1 MRFPELE
8 ELKNRRTLKWTRY
21 PEDVLPLWV
30 AESDFGT
37 CPPLKEALADAVER
51 EVFGYP
57 PDETGLADALVGF
70 YERRY
75 GYAPKPENV
84 FAIPDV
90 VRGLQLAIEHFTKP
104 GSAVIVPVPAYPP
117 FIELPKVTGR
127 QVVYLDA
134 EKYNLRDIEQAFANG
149 AGSIL
154 FCNPHNP
161 LGTVFDEDFIRD
173 LTDLAVEY
181 EARVIV
187 DEIHAP
193 LVYEGTHVVAAG
205 VSTNAAN
212 ACLTITA
219 TSKAW
224 NTAGLKCAQIFFT
237 NDDDVKTWKKLSGIT
252 RDGVSIL
259 GLIAAE
265 TVYSEGD
272 SYLDEELELLRENRD
287 YAASELQ
294 KLGVKVHV
302 PDSTYL
308 MWLDFSGTKIEKSPS
323 LIMREEGKV
332 MLNDG
337 AAFGDFK
344 NCARLNF
351 ACSRETLEEGLRRI
365 ASVL

>member
-8 ELKNRRTLKWTRY
+8 ELKNRRTLKWTRFD
-21 PEDVLPLWV
+21 EDVLPLWV

-57 PDETGLADALVGF
+57 PDTTGLPEAISGF
-70 YERRY
+70 YRRRY
-75 GYAPKPENV
+75 GYALNPDYC

-90 VRGLQLAIEHFTKP
+90 VRGLKLAIEHFTKP
-104 GSAVIVPVPAYPP
+104 GSPVIVPIPAYPP

-127 QVVYLDA
+127 QAIYIDA
-134 EKYNLRDIEQAFANG
+134 YKFDLREIEKAFADG

-161 LGTVFDEDFIRD
+161 MGTVFTEEYILE
-173 LTDLAVEY
+173 LTDLADKY
-181 EARVIV
+181 GARVIV

-193 LVYEGTHVVAAG
+193 LVLDGTHVVAAG
-205 VSTNAAN
+205 VSETAARV
-212 ACLTITA
+212 CVTVTA

-224 NTAGLKCAQIFFT
+224 NTAGLKCAQIFFS
-237 NDDDVKTWKKLSGIT
+237 NEADVKAWKNLSDIT

-265 TVYSEGD
+265 TCYAEGEEFLEKE
-272 SYLDEELELLRENRD
+272 LDVLRGNRDFAAAELE
-287 YAASELQ
+287 
-294 KLGVKVHV
+294 KMGVKVHF
-302 PDSTYL
+302 PAATYL
-308 MWLDFSGTKIEKSPS
+308 MWLDFSDTAISKSPS
-323 LIMREEGKV
+323 TKLRAEGRV
-332 MLNDG
+332 MLNNG
-337 AAFGDFK
+337 RAFGGFDS
-344 NCARLNF
+344 CARLNF

>member
-8 ELKNRRTLKWTRY
+8 ELKNRRTLKWTRF

-37 CPPLKEALADAVER
+37 CPPLKEAMADAVER

-57 PDETGLADALVGF
+57 PDATGLNDALAGF

-75 GYAPKPENV
+75 GFGPKPENV

-90 VRGLQLAIEHFTKP
+90 VRGLKLAIEHFTKP
-104 GSAVIVPVPAYPP
+104 GSAIIVPLPAYPP

-127 QVVYLDA
+127 QAIYIDA
-134 EKYNLRDIEQAFANG
+134 HEYDLKEIEKAFADG
-149 AGSIL
+149 AGSLL

-161 LGTVFDEDFIRD
+161 LGTVFSEEYIRE
-173 LTDLAVEY
+173 LTDIAAKY
-181 EARVIV
+181 DARIIV

-205 VSTNAAN
+205 VSENAAN
-212 ACLTITA
+212 TCITITA

-224 NTAGLKCAQIFFT
+224 NTAGLKCAQIFFS
-237 NDDDVKTWKKLSGIT
+237 NEADVKAWKNLSDIT

-265 TVYSEGD
+265 TVYNEGEEF
-272 SYLDEELELLRENRD
+272 LDESIQILKDNRDFAAAELE
-287 YAASELQ
+287 
-294 KLGVKVHV
+294 KLGVKVYA

-308 MWLDFSGTKIEKSPS
+308 MWLDFAGNKIEEAPS
-323 LIMREEGKV
+323 KILREEGKV

-337 AAFGDFK
+337 AAFGGFK
-344 NCARLNF
+344 TCARLNF

>member
-1 MRFPELE
+1 MRFPELQ
-8 ELKNRRTLKWTRY
+8 ELQNRRTLKWTRY
-21 PEDVLPLWV
+21 DEDVLPLWV

-57 PDETGLADALVGF
+57 PDRTGLPEALVGF

-75 GYAPKPENV
+75 GFAPKPNHV

-104 GSAVIVPVPAYPP
+104 GSAVIVPIPAYPP

-127 QVVYLDA
+127 KVIYLDA
-134 EKYNLRDIEQAFANG
+134 YKFNLNEIEEAFADG

-161 LGTVFDEDFIRD
+161 LGTVFGEEFIRE
-173 LTDLAVEY
+173 LTDLAVKY

-193 LVYEGTHVVAAG
+193 LVFEGTHVVAAG
-205 VSTNAAN
+205 VSANAAE
-212 ACLTITA
+212 ACITITA

-237 NDDDVKTWKKLSGIT
+237 NKNDVKTWKKLSGIT

-265 TVYSEGD
+265 TVYNEGEP
-272 SYLDEELELLRENRD
+272 YLDESLKYLRENRD
-287 YAASELQ
+287 YAAAELE
-294 KLGVKVHV
+294 KLGVKVYV
-302 PDSTYL
+302 PDATYL
-308 MWLDFSGTKIEKSPS
+308 MWLDFSGTEISESPS
-323 LIMREEGKV
+323 IILREEGKV

-337 AAFGDFK
+337 AAFGDFT

>member
-21 PEDVLPLWV
+21 AADVLPLWV

-57 PDETGLADALVGF
+57 PDETGLPDALAGF
-70 YERRY
+70 YRRRY
-75 GYAPKPENV
+75 GHSLDPAKV

-90 VRGLQLAIEHFTKP
+90 VRGLMLAVEHFTRP
-104 GSAVIVPVPAYPP
+104 GSPIIVPVPAYPP
-117 FIELPKVTGR
+117 FIELANATGR
-127 QVVYLDA
+127 EAIFIDA
-134 EKYNLRDIEQAFANG
+134 HTFDLADIEAGFKAS

-161 LGTVFDEDFIRD
+161 MGTVFSEEFIRE
-173 LTDLAVEY
+173 LTDMAVRY
-181 EARVIV
+181 DARVIV

-193 LVYEGTHVVAAG
+193 MVFDGRHVVAAG
-205 VSTNAAN
+205 VSENAARS
-212 ACLTITA
+212 CLTITA

-224 NTAGLKCAQIFFT
+224 NTAGLKCAQLFFS
-237 NDDDVKTWKKLSGIT
+237 NDEDVATWRSLSGIQ

-259 GLIAAE
+259 GLLAAE
-265 TVYSEGD
+265 TCYNEGEPF
-272 SYLDEELELLRENRD
+272 LDEEMEILRENRD
-287 YAASELQ
+287 FAAAELSR
-294 KLGVKVHV
+294 LGVKVQI
-302 PDSTYL
+302 PAATYL
-308 MWLDFSGTKIEKSPS
+308 MWLDFAGTAIEQAPS
-323 LIMREEGKV
+323 TIMRTRGKV

-337 AAFGDFK
+337 VAFGDFTS
-344 NCARLNF
+344 CARLNF

>member
-1 MRFPELE
+1 MRFPELQ
-8 ELKNRRTLKWTRY
+8 ELKNRQTLKWTRY
-21 PEDVLPLWV
+21 SPDVLPLWV

-57 PDETGLADALVGF
+57 PDHTGLNDALAGF

-75 GYAPKPENV
+75 GYKPQPENI

-90 VRGLQLAIEHFTKP
+90 VRGLKLAIEHFTKP
-104 GSAVIVPVPAYPP
+104 GSAIIVPLPAYPP
-117 FIELPKVTGR
+117 FIELPKITGR
-127 QVVYLDA
+127 QAIYIDA
-134 EKYNLRDIEQAFANG
+134 FKYDLKDIEEAFAAG

-161 LGTVFDEDFIRD
+161 LGTVFSEDFIIK
-173 LTDLAVEY
+173 LTDLAAKY
-181 EARVIV
+181 DARVIV

-193 LVYEGTHVVAAG
+193 MVLDGEHVVAAG
-205 VSTNAAN
+205 VSENAAN
-212 ACLTITA
+212 TCITITA

-224 NTAGLKCAQIFFT
+224 NTAGLKCAQIFFS
-237 NDDDVKTWKKLSGIT
+237 NEEDVKAWQGLSGIT

-265 TVYSEGD
+265 TCYNKGEEF
-272 SYLDEELELLRENRD
+272 LDEELEILRSNRD
-287 YAASELQ
+287 FAAAELE
-294 KLGVKVHV
+294 KLGVKVFA
-302 PDSTYL
+302 PAATYL
-308 MWLDFSGTKIEKSPS
+308 MWLDFSETKIAAAPS
-323 LIMREEGKV
+323 EILREQGKV

-337 AAFGDFK
+337 AAFGGFK
-344 NCARLNF
+344 SCARLNF